1 MNNLDRLFDLAAN
14 ENIFIHFVAE
24 IPCYKADALF
34 VAKDSCRM
42 ILILEKLK
50 NNVSRLT
57 EVLAEELGHYFTSTG
72 VNFCPTNYFEKV
84 IIDKC
89 ENKALKWACDF
100 LIPDDELKK
109 SVLKNFYNDSFDLIS
124 EDLNVSKDML
134 IQKFYFLSL
143 KSDFLRVDKNKYLIL
158 SNFPSIYTFEE
169 K

>member
-1 MNNLDRLFDLAAN
+1 MNKLELLLDVANKEGIHVHFVDNIPNGSMALYVSKYNTSFILLLEDLKKDRL
-14 ENIFIHFVAE
+14 
-24 IPCYKADALF
+24 K
-34 VAKDSCRM
+34 
-42 ILILEKLK
+42 
-50 NNVSRLT
+50 LT
-57 EVLAEELGHYFTSTG
+57 EILAEEIGHYFTSFG
-72 VNFCPTNYFEKV
+72 NNLGAYNYFDHLK
-84 IIDKC
+84 INKC

-124 EDLNVSKDML
+124 EDLNVSKDIL

-143 KSDFLRVDKNKYLIL
+143 KSDFLRVDENKYLIL